1 MATSG
6 DDFKYDGQVTIQL
19 TRHGDEI
26 SVWPSNELKGG
37 LAISLMDVEEP
48 RTNVGIAT
56 PAEWDAFVAAGDR
69 ALGRKPVRDF
79 PPGPL
84 PRARPSTDAEIVA
97 WMADLY
103 REDTPIAEALGR
115 AALAMAREAGSTV
128 PRGAVEAVVDRLA
141 RVAAVLESHDSF
153 AQREARQ
160 VLWKVLDDMKAMVD
174 TNANPTTK
182 EPGHADD

>member
-1 MATSG
+1 
-6 DDFKYDGQVTIQL
+6 
-19 TRHGDEI
+19 
-26 SVWPSNELKGG
+26 
-37 LAISLMDVEEP
+37 MDVEEP

-103 REDTPIAEALGR
+103 REDTPTAEALGR
-115 AALAMAREAGSTV
+115 AALAMVREAGPTV
-128 PRGAVEAVVDRLA
+128 SRAA
-141 RVAAVLESHDSF
+141 VAAVVAEIDALEC
-153 AQREARQ
+153 
-160 VLWKVLDDMKAMVD
+160 
-174 TNANPTTK
+174 
-182 EPGHADD
+182 ADEDAIIGIRRSLAALLAPSTEDR

>member
-1 MATSG
+1 MGKRMMLENGGSL
-6 DDFKYDGQVTIQL
+6 QVD
-19 TRHGDEI
+19 RHGTDAVIQIHDME
-26 SVWPSNELKGG
+26 E
-37 LAISLMDVEEP
+37 DVVTVA
-48 RTNVGIAT
+48 RAT

-115 AALAMAREAGSTV
+115 AALAMVREAGPTV
-128 PRGAVEAVVDRLA
+128 PRAAVAAVVDRLA
-141 RVAAVLESHDSF
+141 RVASVLESHDSF
-153 AQREARQ
+153 AQRETRQ

>member
-1 MATSG
+1 VRAETMGKRMMLENGGSL
-6 DDFKYDGQVTIQL
+6 QVD
-19 TRHGDEI
+19 RHGTDAVIQIHDME
-26 SVWPSNELKGG
+26 E
-37 LAISLMDVEEP
+37 DVVTVA
-48 RTNVGIAT
+48 RAT

-115 AALAMAREAGSTV
+115 AALAMVREAGPTV
-128 PRGAVEAVVDRLA
+128 PRGAVVAVRERFDKWIREEGGTRNEYVEGMTVGIKDAILA
-141 RVAAVLESHDSF
+141 
-153 AQREARQ
+153 
-160 VLWKVLDDMKAMVD
+160 LDAMLS
-174 TNANPTTK
+174 ASTTK